1 VRGLQGKVTLV
12 AGGGSGIG
20 AATALR
26 LAEDGASVVVGDI
39 NADNAEKVVA
49 RIVEAGG
56 SALSVPFDIADE
68 GSVDEL
74 VGRTV
79 SIFGALSAVHVNA
92 ADLSKG
98 TLERD
103 GDIETVPLDVFDRT
117 IAVNLRGHVL
127 VTRRVLPE
135 LRAHGGGS
143 IVYTASA
150 AAVTGSSGRTA
161 YAIGKGGLLALSR
174 HVAHQCGK
182 DGIRANVVAPGY
194 VLTEGVLARG
204 NEAIREQALSTLPL
218 PRLGQPGDIA
228 AAVAFLLSDDAA
240 WITGQ
245 ILSVDGGATMR

>member
-1 VRGLQGKVTLV
+1 V

-26 LAEDGASVVVGDI
+26 LAEEGASVVVGDI
-39 NADNAEKVVA
+39 NADNADKVAA
-49 RIVEAGG
+49 RIAGAGG
-56 SALSVPFDIADE
+56 SGLSVPFDIADE

-74 VGRTV
+74 VRRTV
-79 SIFGALSAVHVNA
+79 SAFGALSGVHVNA

-103 GDIETVPLDVFDRT
+103 RDIESVPLEVFDRT

-127 VTRRVLPE
+127 VTRRVLRE

-150 AAVTGSSGRTA
+150 AAITGGSGRTS

-204 NEAIREQALSTLPL
+204 NEAIREQALGTLPL

-228 AAVAFLLSDDAA
+228 AAVAFLLSDDAS

-245 ILSVDGGATMR
+245 VLSVDGGATMR